1 MVWYTS
7 KSFFFSPK
15 WSIIALQCCLV
26 SAVQQ
31 SESATCI
38 HVSHP
43 SRSSQSTELSSLGY
57 TAASHWLFYTHVPP
71 RLFNL
76 PVAEAFRGMLEFQ
89 CEFCGD
95 QVSGK
100 SVSSLD
106 LSLSWA
112 SHPGLGVTSASEGF
126 WGVMALAMQPLRTGL
141 HSKPWWNNQGDLQIR
156 WSHQGCIGSILIKEE
171 MNPGFPCRQHV
182 APPCWFGTAAS
193 HFGHK

>member
-1 MVWYTS
+1 M
-7 KSFFFSPK
+7 
-15 WSIIALQCCLV
+15 LLV

-31 SESATCI
+31 SESAMCI

-43 SRSSQSTELSSLGY
+43 SKSSQSTELSSLGY

-106 LSLSWA
+106 LSLS
-112 SHPGLGVTSASEGF
+112 
-126 WGVMALAMQPLRTGL
+126 
-141 HSKPWWNNQGDLQIR
+141 
-156 WSHQGCIGSILIKEE
+156 
-171 MNPGFPCRQHV
+171 
-182 APPCWFGTAAS
+182 
-193 HFGHK
+193 